1 MAAQPPLRLDS
12 SMPLRIALV
21 GIGKIA
27 RDQHI
32 PALAAD
38 PRFELV
44 ACASRNATVDGVR
57 NFPDLET
64 LLAQVPGLDCISIC
78 TPPQA
83 HFEAAL
89 AALRAG
95 KHVMLEKPP
104 AATTRQISLLADEA
118 AARGRTLFQTWHSR
132 FAAGVDATRDWLR
145 ARQLV
150 RGRIVWKEDVH
161 FWHPGQRWIWEP
173 GGFGVFDP
181 GINALSILTDILPSE
196 VNVERAVLEFPA
208 NQQAPIAAQLQLRT
222 VDGVNIQADF
232 DFRQKGEQSWDIELE
247 TTSGSLKLSRGGAG
261 LEIEGRTIMLD
272 EGLAGEYPRLYARFA
287 ALCGAGSSEV
297 DWRPFQL
304 VADAFLVGERR
315 TVAAHQI

>member
-1 MAAQPPLRLDS
+1 
-12 SMPLRIALV
+12 MPLKLGLV

-44 ACASRNATVDGVR
+44 ACASRHARVEGVA
-57 NFPDLET
+57 NFTDIET
-64 LLAQVPGLDCISIC
+64 LLAEMPHLDAISIC

-104 AATTRQISLLADEA
+104 AATTRQIDLLQSEA
-118 AARGRTLFQTWHSR
+118 ARHGCTLFQSWHSR
-132 FAAGVDATRDWLR
+132 FAAGVDAARDWMG
-145 ARQLV
+145 
-150 RGRIVWKEDVH
+150 GRTLTAGTITWKEDVH
-161 FWHPGQRWIWEP
+161 HWHPGQQWIWDP
-173 GGFGVFDP
+173 GGLGVFDP
-181 GINALSILTDILPSE
+181 GINALSVLTAVLPE
-196 VNVERAVLEFPA
+196 EAFVRAAVLEFPE
-208 NQQAPIAAQLQLRT
+208 NQQAPIAARLALRT
-222 VDGVNIQADF
+222 QAGVTVNAEF
-232 DFRQKGEQSWDIELE
+232 DFRQKGEQTWDIELV
-247 TTSGSLKLSRGGAG
+247 TTTGRLKLSRGGGA
-261 LEIEGRTIMLD
+261 LEIDGQPLGRD
-272 EGLAGEYPRLYARFA
+272 EALAGEYSRLYARFA
-287 ALCGAGSSEV
+287 ALCAARTSEV

-315 TVAAHQI
+315 TVAAHQV

>member
-1 MAAQPPLRLDS
+1 
-12 SMPLRIALV
+12 MPLKLGLI

-44 ACASRNATVDGVR
+44 ACASRHAQVDGVQ
-57 NFPDLET
+57 NFPDIET
-64 LLAQVPGLDCISIC
+64 LLAEVKDLDAISIC

-104 AATTRQISLLADEA
+104 ASTTRHIALLQEEA
-118 AARGRTLFQTWHSR
+118 ARQGRTLFQTWHSR
-132 FAAGVDATRDWLR
+132 FAAGVDAAREWLR
-145 ARQLV
+145 ERTLT
-150 RGRIVWKEDVH
+150 GGTITWKEDVH
-161 FWHPGQRWIWEP
+161 HWHPGQLWIWQA
-173 GGFGVFDP
+173 GGLGVFDP
-181 GINALSILTDILPSE
+181 GINALSVLTEVLPDE
-196 VNVERAVLEFPA
+196 AVVHEAILEFPE
-208 NQQAPIAAQLQLRT
+208 NQQAPIAARLALRT
-222 VDGVNIQADF
+222 QAGATVNAEF
-232 DFRQKGEQSWDIELE
+232 DFRQKGEQTWDIELV
-247 TTSGSLKLSRGGAG
+247 TTTGRLRLSHGGGA
-261 LEIEGRTIMLD
+261 LEIDGQPMGND
-272 EGLAGEYPRLYARFA
+272 AALAGEYPRLYARFA
-287 ALCGAGSSEV
+287 ELCAAGRSEV

-315 TVAAHQI
+315 IVAAHYV